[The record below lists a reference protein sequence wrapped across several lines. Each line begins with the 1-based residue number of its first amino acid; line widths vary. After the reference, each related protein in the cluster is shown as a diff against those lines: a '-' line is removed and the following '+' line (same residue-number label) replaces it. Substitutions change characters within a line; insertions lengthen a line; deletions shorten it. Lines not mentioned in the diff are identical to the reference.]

1 MYIVFIVF
9 SIPCCA
15 ALFYNLSL
23 RLSLYKEVLHH
34 ACTYES
40 AGDHALAGETPPILD
55 CTIYCTVPR
64 IVQPNS
70 ARAMV
75 SIEDDTPIYALL
87 FCCIF

>member
-55 CTIYCTVPR
+55 CTMYLCL
-64 IVQPNS
+64 VQYQ
-70 ARAMV
+70 
-75 SIEDDTPIYALL
+75 E
-87 FCCIF
+87 